1 MVLYLTP
8 SRRATAIASETR
20 RAPIPPEMPRL
31 PTRASSPS
39 TFMAITEVSRET
51 RSIEGHCD
59 VARVAFAATSR
70 TRRRRVFQKGNA
82 LGAARDALA
91 AEKAVVG
98 SIRPRRVRFFSD
110 ASVRAFRTRSSS
122 LGAIGRVSSARGAS
136 RARDRRPR
144 RGRSFFFFR
153 NVDFFHVVFFF
164 AARQHPVPAK
174 PGSRSGRAVARSPPR
189 ANRPPTR
196 ERRDGTLVIP
206 MFPPR
211 SRARRGRGGRG
222 ATRPARDASANSAN
236 VSFSRS
242 ASGFFFATR
251 FCFLHSQKTSSPL
264 RALQTRESPRRRRS
278 GRCGRMSSSSK
289 R

>member
-1 MVLYLTP
+1 MSRASLSRRRRERVVDASSKKGTR
-8 SRRATAIASETR
+8 SGRRAT
-20 RAPIPPEMPRL
+20 
-31 PTRASSPS
+31 
-39 TFMAITEVSRET
+39 
-51 RSIEGHCD
+51 RS
-59 VARVAFAATSR
+59 
-70 TRRRRVFQKGNA
+70 
-82 LGAARDALA
+82 
-91 AEKAVVG
+91 
-98 SIRPRRVRFFSD
+98 PRRKRSSVRFAPD
-110 ASVRAFRTRSSS
+110 ASDFFRTRPY
-122 LGAIGRVSSARGAS
+122 AHFGRVRRVWARSGVF
-136 RARDRRPR
+136 RARDRRRR
-144 RGRSFFFFR
+144 RGRRFSGTSIFFMWF
-153 NVDFFHVVFFF
+153 FFF

-206 MFPPR
+206 RFPPR

-251 FCFLHSQKTSSPL
+251 FCFLHSQQTSSPL

>member
-20 RAPIPPEMPRL
+20 RAPIPPETPRL
-31 PTRASSPS
+31 PQRASSPS
-39 TFMAITEVSRET
+39 TFMAIPEVSRET

-59 VARVAFAATSR
+59 VARVAFAATSPTSSSTRLPKREHASSGARRARRGSGRRFDSPPTRPIFFGRLR
-70 TRRRRVFQKGNA
+70 TRISDAFVEFGRDRACFERARRV
-82 LGAARDALA
+82 ARARSRA
-91 AEKAVVG
+91 HAGGEVF
-98 SIRPRRVRFFSD
+98 PRR
-110 ASVRAFRTRSSS
+110 
-122 LGAIGRVSSARGAS
+122 
-136 RARDRRPR
+136 
-144 RGRSFFFFR
+144 FFFLSF
-153 NVDFFHVVFFF
+153 FFF

-206 MFPPR
+206 RFPPR

>member
-1 MVLYLTP
+1 
-8 SRRATAIASETR
+8 
-20 RAPIPPEMPRL
+20 
-31 PTRASSPS
+31 
-39 TFMAITEVSRET
+39 MAITEVSRET

-136 RARDRRPR
+136 RARDRRRR
-144 RGRSFFFFR
+144 RGRSFSGTSIFFMSF
-153 NVDFFHVVFFF
+153 FFF

-206 MFPPR
+206 RFPAR

-251 FCFLHSQKTSSPL
+251 FCFLHSRKTSSPL
-264 RALQTRESPRRRRS
+264 ARS
-278 GRCGRMSSSSK
+278 RLEKAHEGDEVDGVGG
-289 R
+289 

>member
-136 RARDRRPR
+136 RARDRRRR
-144 RGRSFFFFR
+144 RGRRFSGTSIFFMWF
-153 NVDFFHVVFFF
+153 FFF

-206 MFPPR
+206 RFPPR

-251 FCFLHSQKTSSPL
+251 FCFLHSQQTSSPL

>member
-1 MVLYLTP
+1 MSRASL
-8 SRRATAIASETR
+8 SRRR
-20 RAPIPPEMPRL
+20 RR
-31 PTRASSPS
+31 R
-39 TFMAITEVSRET
+39 
-51 RSIEGHCD
+51 
-59 VARVAFAATSR
+59 
-70 TRRRRVFQKGNA
+70 RRRRVFQKGNT

-91 AEKAVVG
+91 AEAVVG
-98 SIRPRRVRFFSD
+98 SIRPRRVQFFSD
-110 ASVRAFRTRSSS
+110 VSVRAFRTRSSS

-136 RARDRRPR
+136 RARDRARTP
-144 RGRSFFFFR
+144 GAKFFL
-153 NVDFFHVVFFF
+153 VDFFFSRFFF

-206 MFPPR
+206 RFPPR

>member
-1 MVLYLTP
+1 M
-8 SRRATAIASETR
+8 S
-20 RAPIPPEMPRL
+20 
-31 PTRASSPS
+31 RASL
-39 TFMAITEVSRET
+39 SRQ
-51 RSIEGHCD
+51 R
-59 VARVAFAATSR
+59 RR
-70 TRRRRVFQKGNA
+70 RRRRRVFQKGNT
-82 LGAARDALA
+82 LRAARDALA
-91 AEKAVVG
+91 AEAVVA

-110 ASVRAFRTRSSS
+110 VSVRAFRTRSSS

-136 RARDRRPR
+136 RARDRRR
-144 RGRSFFFFR
+144 RGGRSFSSSIFFSSRF
-153 NVDFFHVVFFF
+153 FFF

-206 MFPPR
+206 RFPPR

>member
-1 MVLYLTP
+1 MVLYVTP

-20 RAPIPPEMPRL
+20 RAPIPPETPRL
-31 PTRASSPS
+31 PQRASSPS
-39 TFMAITEVSRET
+39 TFMAIPEVSRET

-70 TRRRRVFQKGNA
+70 TRRRRVFQKGNT

-91 AEKAVVG
+91 AEAVVG

-110 ASVRAFRTRSSS
+110 VSVRAFRTRSSS

-136 RARDRRPR
+136 RARDRARTP
-144 RGRSFFFFR
+144 GAKFFL
-153 NVDFFHVVFFF
+153 VDFFFSRFFF

-206 MFPPR
+206 RFPPR